1 MNKRTIRAEH
11 DIVINIYKL
20 KKNAMTEILFKNN

>member
-1 MNKRTIRAEH
+1 MNMKH

-20 KKNAMTEILFKNN
+20 KKNAMTEILFKNIWIV